1 MKNWTLTRRVGLGF
15 GILCFALLLLG
26 SLAIYRLKLIGSQA
40 SEMSS
45 LFVKQGALATDMLNA
60 VSDLAIATRGFDVV
74 SKEPEWKKV
83 MTERENAENTL
94 KKTEQFWEAHRKLS
108 GLHAGLA
115 EARPIFEKYK
125 ASIDAFHDSVTTFQ
139 AAWTNLV
146 PAGGK
151 LFNAL
156 STLAASPQS
165 GSAGTDLQESVD
177 RTRVIAA
184 CFRETAEMRFA
195 CWRAMATDD
204 AQAALTGNAKALSAK
219 KSLVELRARTK
230 QAEALNSLDE
240 ALEALTVYEKGT
252 LVLNQAIE
260 QKLAARTVRST
271 TYASF
276 SATVKGI
283 GASSGSLIDA
293 GAATTEGLLSRTM
306 SFLIIG
312 SSLAIVIG
320 IGTAVL
326 ITRNTNGVLLAVARA
341 LTTNSLHT
349 SASSNQVSEASH
361 SLAEGASEQAASL
374 EETSASL
381 EELASTTKRNT
392 ESAQQAKS
400 FSQEARATAEAGET
414 DMREMERAMQAIRA
428 SSDGIA
434 KIIKTIDGIA
444 FQTNILALNAAVEA
458 ARAGE
463 AGAGFAVVADEVRS
477 LAQLSAQSSRE
488 TAAKIEEAIKNSESG
503 VTISAKVAH
512 SLAAIVEKARK
523 VDTLVAEIATAS
535 AEQSDGISQV
545 NTTMSQMDKVTQAN
559 ASSAEETSAAAQE
572 LQAQALVMA
581 ENVAVL
587 TQLVTGQSA
596 VADAQAGPLPMET
609 TTRRAAKR
617 NQKPQ
622 AKPSELA
629 SYH

>member
-26 SLAIYRLKLIGSQA
+26 SLAVYRLKLIGAQA
-40 SEMSS
+40 SDLST
-45 LFVKQGALATDMLNA
+45 LFVKQGGLATDMLNA

-83 MTERENAENTL
+83 MTERENAENML
-94 KKTEQFWEAHRKLS
+94 KKTEQFGKEHPQLT
-108 GLHAGLA
+108 GLRDGLA

-125 ASIDAFHDSVTTFQ
+125 ASIDTFHDSVASFQ
-139 AAWTNLV
+139 EAWSNLV

-156 STLAASPQS
+156 STLAGSTQS
-165 GSAGTDLQESVD
+165 GSAGADLQESLD
-177 RTRVIAA
+177 RTRTISA

-219 KSLVELRARTK
+219 KNLTELRSRTK
-230 QAEALNSLDE
+230 QADVLGSLDE

-252 LVLNQAIE
+252 LVLNRAIE
-260 QKLAARTVRST
+260 QKLAARTNRSG
-271 TYASF
+271 TYAAF
-276 SATVKGI
+276 STAIKGI
-283 GASSGSLIDA
+283 GKSSVSLIDT
-293 GAATTEGLLSRTM
+293 GAAATEGLLGRTM
-306 SFLIIG
+306 LLLIIG
-312 SSLAIVIG
+312 SSLAVVIG

-326 ITRNTNGVLLAVARA
+326 ITRNTNGVLLSVARA
-341 LTTNSLHT
+341 LTTNSQQT

-400 FSQEARATAEAGET
+400 FSQEARAAAEAGAT
-414 DMREMERAMQAIRA
+414 DMREMENAMQAIRA

-503 VTISAKVAH
+503 VTISTKVAH

-523 VDTLVAEIATAS
+523 VDSLVAEIATAS
-535 AEQSDGISQV
+535 AEQSDGIGQV

-572 LQAQALVMA
+572 LQAQARTMA
-581 ENVAVL
+581 ESVAVL
-587 TQLVTGQSA
+587 TQLVTGQS
-596 VADAQAGPLPMET
+596 VDAAQEPVSSNSSPALGGTKRRPSQARSTEM
-609 TTRRAAKR
+609 
-617 NQKPQ
+617 
-622 AKPSELA
+622 A
-629 SYH
+629 SFR

>member
-40 SEMSS
+40 SDMSS

-94 KKTEQFWEAHRKLS
+94 KKTELFGNGHPQLT
-108 GLHAGLA
+108 GLHDGLA
-115 EARPIFEKYK
+115 EARPVFEKYK
-125 ASIDAFHDSVTTFQ
+125 ASIDAFHDSVTSFQ

-156 STLAASPQS
+156 STLAASTQS
-165 GSAGTDLQESVD
+165 GSTSADLQESLD

-204 AQAALTGNAKALSAK
+204 AQAALTGNTKALSAK
-219 KSLVELRARTK
+219 KNLVELRAKTK

-260 QKLAARTVRST
+260 QKLAARTNRSA

-276 SATVKGI
+276 SAAIKGI
-283 GASSGSLIDA
+283 GASSVSLIDA

-306 SFLIIG
+306 MFLIIG

-341 LTTNSLHT
+341 LTANSQHT

-400 FSQEARATAEAGET
+400 FSQEARVTAEAGET
-414 DMREMERAMQAIRA
+414 DMREMEHAMQAIRA

-444 FQTNILALNAAVEA
+444 FQTNLLALNAAVEA

-488 TAAKIEEAIKNSESG
+488 TAAKIEEAIKNSENG

-535 AEQSDGISQV
+535 AEQSDGINQV

-596 VADAQAGPLPMET
+596 ADQPDSSPTNNTTGP
-609 TTRRAAKR
+609 AAKR
-617 NQKPQ
+617 RQTSQRPP
-622 AKPSELA
+622 AELA
-629 SYH
+629 SRR